1 MAPAGKQTNV
11 NANVNAARLGGLDCR
26 SAAHASWLA
35 NVLDRESCELIVT
48 KQSPLFEQD
57 LAVLIKRHFTD
68 VLSQLQGQREAT
80 DPEHE
85 EE

>member
-1 MAPAGKQTNV
+1 M
-11 NANVNAARLGGLDCR
+11 
-26 SAAHASWLA
+26 
-35 NVLDRESCELIVT
+35 DRESCELIVT

-80 DPEHE
+80 DPELE